1 MPVTEAVYCLAEGCS
16 ELATE
21 YAYDTATHKVDWAV
35 CAVHKRWVR
44 PYVSEGES
52 RSSVSAMLLH
62 TQLKATISFRLGL
75 AGKKLP
81 ALVIS
86 ELAHDIMADV
96 FGSRAMRILAADV
109 IERHNVGANV

>member
-1 MPVTEAVYCLAEGCS
+1 VTESVYCLAEGCS
-16 ELATE
+16 APATE
-21 YAYDTATHKVDWAV
+21 YAYDTATRKVDWAV

-109 IERHNVGANV
+109 IERHNTGATT